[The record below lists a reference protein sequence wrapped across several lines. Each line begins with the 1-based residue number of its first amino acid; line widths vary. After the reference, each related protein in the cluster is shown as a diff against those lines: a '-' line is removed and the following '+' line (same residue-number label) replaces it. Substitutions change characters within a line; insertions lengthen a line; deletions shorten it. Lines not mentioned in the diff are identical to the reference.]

1 MKRRRILA
9 GVIGAA
15 ALLCLG
21 AGVFRYVQERHAG
34 EEYEELREAVKEETD
49 NEEKSSLEIEKDSE
63 NPEGQEKK
71 SLDIPVD
78 FEGLQ
83 EYNPDIYAWITI
95 PGTEVDYPIVQHPD
109 DNSYYLTHNTD
120 GKESAEG
127 AIYTESY
134 NSKDFTD
141 PNTVIYGHNMR
152 NGSMFRSLHNY
163 MDRSFFDE
171 NREVT
176 IYMPDKILHYEIFA
190 AYLYDSRHLML
201 SYDFDDSEV
210 FARYLDEIKG
220 IRDMSS
226 FVDTSIEVTAEDQII
241 TLSTCYKGMDD
252 RRYLVQAVLVS
263 IEE

>member
-9 GVIGAA
+9 GAIGAA
-15 ALLCLG
+15 ALFCLG
-21 AGVFRYVQERHAG
+21 AGMFRYIQERYAG
-34 EEYEELREAVKEETD
+34 EEYEELREAVKAETD
-49 NEEKSSLEIEKDSE
+49 REEKSSLEIEEGSE

-95 PGTEVDYPIVQHPD
+95 PGTAVDYPIVQHSD

-241 TLSTCYKGMDD
+241 TMSTCYKGMDD

>member
-1 MKRRRILA
+1 MKKKYVAASVLVFI
-9 GVIGAA
+9 AA
-15 ALLCLG
+15 AVCIGIGIWHYLQEKN
-21 AGVFRYVQERHAG
+21 AGDGYDGLRAEVGTGVPKEVPEGDPVEIPIDFAALQER
-34 EEYEELREAVKEETD
+34 
-49 NEEKSSLEIEKDSE
+49 
-63 NPEGQEKK
+63 
-71 SLDIPVD
+71 
-78 FEGLQ
+78 
-83 EYNPDIYAWITI
+83 NPDVYAWITI
-95 PGTEVDYPIVQHPD
+95 PRTAIDYPILQSQT
-109 DNSYYLTHNTD
+109 DNTYYLTHTID
-120 GKESAEG
+120 GAESPEG